1 MGLDD
6 VLKQQIREHA
16 PELKQRLVQEF
27 DELTHDDMQQTGD
40 DPDEIVDKISQKTGK
55 PREQVEQRV
64 HQVARQTTPA
74 GT

>member
-6 VLKQQIREHA
+6 MPKSQIRERA

-27 DELTHDDMQQTGD
+27 GELTQRDMDDTSD
-40 DPDEIVDKISQKTGK
+40 DPDEIIDRIQKKTGQ

-64 HQVARQTTPA
+64 REVAQRS
-74 GT
+74 